1 LWEGI
6 FPTKKEKEP
15 KRKKRG
21 GLMET
26 DVDVEI
32 LKDKD
37 FHIDLQ
43 NACWRFAQF
52 PQARRLTTHRGGPN
66 QMIKVGQIKWT
77 KPEVEMQVR
86 GGTLRRLGPEQVNH
100 LKTFIP

>member
-1 LWEGI
+1 
-6 FPTKKEKEP
+6 
-15 KRKKRG
+15 
-21 GLMET
+21 MET

-32 LKDKD
+32 LKKQD

-52 PQARRLTTHRGGPN
+52 PQARRLTTHGGGPN

-77 KPEVEMQVR
+77 KPAR
-86 GGTLRRLGPEQVNH
+86 KALRDKRREKYLAATVWAPPKQCGSMGLTTREWGHGP
-100 LKTFIP
+100 

>member
-1 LWEGI
+1 LWKGI
-6 FPTKKEKEP
+6 FSTKKEKEP

-32 LKDKD
+32 QKQD

-52 PQARRLTTHRGGPN
+52 PQARRRLQTTHRGGPN
-66 QMIKVGQIKWT
+66 QTIKVGQIKWT
-77 KPEVEMQVR
+77 KPTIN
-86 GGTLRRLGPEQVNH
+86 GTTIR
-100 LKTFIP
+100 